1 MKKSVSFWQMIGF
14 VFTGVVGTLLHFLY
28 DWSGQ
33 NPVVGAFSAVNE
45 SVWEHM
51 KLLFFPMLLF
61 SLMEYTQIGKDFS
74 NFWCV
79 KVLGTSVGLAAIPA
93 LYYTYTGSLGVS
105 ADWFNIAIFF
115 IAAGLAYWLETK
127 LLQAGGLRCRFPAAA
142 LGMLL
147 IFGIVFI
154 MLTFYPL
161 NLPLFQSEGS
171 IPGRIAAGN
180 GT

>member
-14 VFTGVVGTLLHFLY
+14 IFTGVTGTLLHFLY
-28 DWSGQ
+28 DWTGQ

-61 SLMEYTQIGKDFS
+61 SFWEYARVGKEYP

-79 KVLGTSVGLAAIPA
+79 KLLGTVLGLLSIPA
-93 LYYTYTGSLGVS
+93 LYYTYTGGLGIN

-115 IAAGLAYWLETK
+115 IGAAAVYWLETK
-127 LLQAGGLRCRFPAAA
+127 LLQLGKPRCRHPKAA
-142 LGMLL
+142 LGALAVL
-147 IFGIVFI
+147 GIVFV
-154 MLTFYPL
+154 MLTFVPP
-161 NLPLFQSEGS
+161 NFPIF
-171 IPGRIAAGN
+171 IPKS
-180 GT
+180 